1 MARDLQHSV
10 KSADSS
16 IKRPRIYMT
25 NASIKL
31 AHPSDRNANRRTHFQ
46 AAVLQEE
53 KMRNEYEKKMIIKMI
68 ITKKLLFLSYF
79 TLEQII

>member
-46 AAVLQEE
+46 ATVLQEE
-53 KMRNEYEKKMIIKMI
+53 KMINEYEKKMIIKMI
-68 ITKKLLFLSYF
+68 ITKKLLFSSYF

>member
-46 AAVLQEE
+46 ATVLQEE
-53 KMRNEYEKKMIIKMI
+53 KMINEYEKKNDNKNDNN
-68 ITKKLLFLSYF
+68 KKVTFFELFYS
-79 TLEQII
+79 

>member
-46 AAVLQEE
+46 ATVLQEE
-53 KMRNEYEKKMIIKMI
+53 KMINEYEKKNDNKNDDN
-68 ITKKLLFLSYF
+68 KKVTFFELFYS
-79 TLEQII
+79 

>member
-53 KMRNEYEKKMIIKMI
+53 KMINEYEKKMIIKMI

>member
-31 AHPSDRNANRRTHFQ
+31 AHPSDRKANRRTHFQ
-46 AAVLQEE
+46 ATVLQEE
-53 KMRNEYEKKMIIKMI
+53 KMINQYEKKMIIKMI
-68 ITKKLLFLSYF
+68 ITKKLLFSSYF